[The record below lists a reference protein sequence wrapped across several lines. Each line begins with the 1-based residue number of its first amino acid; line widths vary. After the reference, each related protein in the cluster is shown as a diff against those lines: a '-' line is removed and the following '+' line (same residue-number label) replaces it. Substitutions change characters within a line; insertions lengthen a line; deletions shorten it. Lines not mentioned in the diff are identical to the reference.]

1 MWLNYFKNKK
11 TMSLYTGFV
20 WLFVFC
26 FVLFE
31 ARKLGS
37 RTYMERK
44 LLISKLLHSDDLLHL
59 NPVYH
64 LTSNVIHRTQYNKI
78 HTHGVI

>member
-1 MWLNYFKNKK
+1 
-11 TMSLYTGFV
+11 MSLYTGFV

-37 RTYMERK
+37 KTYMERK
-44 LLISKLLHSDDLLHL
+44 LLISKLLHPDDLLHL
-59 NPVYH
+59 NAVYH
-64 LTSNVIHRTQYNKI
+64 LTSNHRHVIHRTQYNKI